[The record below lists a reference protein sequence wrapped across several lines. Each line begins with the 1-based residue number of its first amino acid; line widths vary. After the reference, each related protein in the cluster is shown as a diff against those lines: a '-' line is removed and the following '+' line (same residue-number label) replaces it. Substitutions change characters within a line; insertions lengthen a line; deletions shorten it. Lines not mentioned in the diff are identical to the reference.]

1 MSISYLWHVE
11 IDLPLVPERENEME
25 VEDEL
30 QVEQGADVALA
41 LLGQRADEF
50 AERGQDES
58 VYQVEDL

>member
-1 MSISYLWHVE
+1 
-11 IDLPLVPERENEME
+11 ME